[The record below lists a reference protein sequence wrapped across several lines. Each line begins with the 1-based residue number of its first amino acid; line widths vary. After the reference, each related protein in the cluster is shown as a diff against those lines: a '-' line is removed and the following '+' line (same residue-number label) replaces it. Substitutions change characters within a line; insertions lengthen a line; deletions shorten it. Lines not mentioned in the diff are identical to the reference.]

1 MVKLNKFLAICLIS
15 SKTFIFA
22 VLKCNGTLAQ
32 LVEQRTENPCVPG
45 SIPGGTTYSELIL
58 SSEFLFIT
66 SLKNRFLVWSSVAMS
81 PLEGLFS

>member
-32 LVEQRTENPCVPG
+32 LVEQRTENPCVRS
-45 SIPGGTTYSELIL
+45 SILRGTTKNSFQGV
-58 SSEFLFIT
+58 FLYLNKIN
-66 SLKNRFLVWSSVAMS
+66 KNEKNYTNNMYWICIV
-81 PLEGLFS
+81 

>member
-32 LVEQRTENPCVPG
+32 LVEQRTENPCVRS
-45 SIPGGTTYSELIL
+45 SILRGTTI
-58 SSEFLFIT
+58 
-66 SLKNRFLVWSSVAMS
+66 S
-81 PLEGLFS
+81 PNLGLFLYIYKNYYYE